1 MRGMKRP
8 AIVFTHGLTVH
19 AAQVLTRS
27 KCPSRAASPRLSSVA
42 TTDEDDSVDVDDGA
56 AAIAAAEIVAAA
68 LGHGRDRVTTEIG
81 AWLDSHSRSLI
92 PDDAALARRAVERVL
107 GAGSELC
114 SLWDEGGLENAWR
127 ADVEVLLTRLA
138 ETAGAAESTSTMVNP
153 LGTERPRAV
162 GERDKQVLVTFL
174 QARGLEPTAQQM
186 WRIRTS
192 RDLAQIRRWLARA
205 VDAPS
210 VAAVLDD

>member
-1 MRGMKRP
+1 MGAWGEK
-8 AIVFTHGLTVH
+8 AFQNDSALDWVAELTAGGV
-19 AAQVLTRS
+19 ATL
-27 KCPSRAASPRLSSVA
+27 RASLSSVA

-81 AWLDSHSRSLI
+81 TWLDSHSRSLVAQ
-92 PDDAALARRAVERVL
+92 DATLAKRAVERVL
-107 GAGSELC
+107 GAGSELR
-114 SLWDEGGLENAWR
+114 SLWDEGDSENAWR
-127 ADVEVLLTRLA
+127 ADVNVLLTRLA
-138 ETAGAAESTSTMVNP
+138 RAAGAAESTSTMANP
-153 LGTERPRAV
+153 PGTERPRAV

-192 RDLAQIRRWLARA
+192 RDLAEIRRWLARA
-205 VDAPS
+205 VHAPS
-210 VAAVLDD
+210 VAALLDD